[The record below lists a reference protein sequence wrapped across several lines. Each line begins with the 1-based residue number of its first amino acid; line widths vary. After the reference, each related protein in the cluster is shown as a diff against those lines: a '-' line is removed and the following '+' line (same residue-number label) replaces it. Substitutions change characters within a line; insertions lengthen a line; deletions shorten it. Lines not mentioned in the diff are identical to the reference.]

1 MIEKQQELNNNLL
14 GIKRTND
21 EGRNVSRQIPR
32 ASTKALQNL
41 IKERIEKKQ
50 EKSVGNYETPIRS
63 KRGSALLNKNLLDS
77 SGKEL
82 FLADPGTQ
90 SRNE

>member
-1 MIEKQQELNNNLL
+1 M
-14 GIKRTND
+14 
-21 EGRNVSRQIPR
+21 SRQIPR

-41 IKERIEKKQ
+41 IRERLEQQKDKPI
-50 EKSVGNYETPIRS
+50 GNYETPIRS

-77 SGKEL
+77 SGKEQ